1 MSRAVAIVG
10 AGPSGCYL
18 AQALLK
24 AAPELAVDLIDRL
37 PVPYGLVRYGV
48 APDHQGT
55 KAVIRQFSRLFER
68 QGARFFGNIAV
79 DQTLLEALREAY
91 DAVVLAAGLSS
102 DRRLGIPGEELDG
115 VIRAG
120 ELTRALYDHPD
131 AAKLPKLGRHVVLMG
146 NGNVAIDL
154 LRLLAK
160 TPEELAGSDL
170 GPEASEW
177 LARSPVEEITIV
189 GRSSAAAARF
199 DPVMVK
205 ELAKLSGV
213 TISVV
218 DAGTSSEPESAK
230 KIQALAS
237 LAAAQG
243 GPKRVVFRFG
253 LTPVAVQGDGRR
265 VAAIR
270 FRDGAGTGLA
280 IPCDT
285 FLTAIGFTA
294 GADELKRDL
303 LIGDAFD
310 PEAGILAERLYA
322 AGWFR
327 RGPSGTIPEN
337 RTDAQALAARIL
349 ADLGNMPQTNSK
361 ARRDFFAG
369 RPNVVTYSG
378 WQRIDAAEL
387 AAARPDRCRCKIASR
402 AQMLQLAARIE
413 EPLA

>member
-1 MSRAVAIVG
+1 VSRSVAIIG

-24 AAPELAVDLIDRL
+24 AEPELAVDLIDRL

-55 KAVIRQFSRLFER
+55 KGVIRQFERLFER
-68 QGARFFGNIAV
+68 QGAHFFGNVAV
-79 DQTLLEALREAY
+79 DQPLLEALRSAY

-102 DRRLGIPGEELDG
+102 DRRLGIPGEELEG

-131 AAKLPKLGRHVVLMG
+131 AARLPKLGRRVVLMG

-170 GPEASEW
+170 GPEASGW

-189 GRSSAAAARF
+189 GRSPAAAARF
-199 DPVMVK
+199 DAVMVK
-205 ELAKLSGV
+205 ELARLSGV
-213 TISVV
+213 TIEVV
-218 DAGTSSEPESAK
+218 DPGTGGDPEGAK
-230 KIQALAS
+230 KIEALAS
-237 LAAAQG
+237 LTAAHG
-243 GPKRVVFRFG
+243 GPKHIIFRFG
-253 LTPVAVQGDGRR
+253 LTPVAMEGDGGH
-265 VAAIR
+265 VAAVR
-270 FRDGAGTGLA
+270 FRDGVGTERV

-285 FLTAIGFTA
+285 FLTAIGFEA
-294 GADELKRDL
+294 GADALRRDRL
-303 LIGDAFD
+303 LGEALDA
-310 PEAGILAERLYA
+310 EAGILAKGLYA

-327 RGPSGTIPEN
+327 RGPRGTIPEN

-349 ADLGNMPQTNSK
+349 ADLDSAPPSGSK
-361 ARRDFFAG
+361 AGRAVFAG
-369 RPNVVTYSG
+369 YPAIVTYAG
-378 WQRIDAAEL
+378 WQRIDAAER
-387 AAARPDRCRCKIASR
+387 AAADPDRCRRKIASR
-402 AQMLQLAARIE
+402 AEMLQLAARIE